1 MMNRNKLH
9 KLTSLRP
16 SMVRVDSVLAIEL
29 IRLLDGNRDRAAL
42 RRDLAARM
50 VEREASAPA
59 AGTSA
64 HDAAWWEARLDGMLE
79 DGLRQTARM
88 ALLVA

>member
-1 MMNRNKLH
+1 MQVASGSDL
-9 KLTSLRP
+9 LTSLRP

-50 VEREASAPA
+50 VERRHLRLRPA
-59 AGTSA
+59 KRARCRLVG
-64 HDAAWWEARLDGMLE
+64 ARLDGMLE